1 MNRDYDSIRNSS
13 MKLHE
18 EEVERFRALLDYK
31 ILDTDSE
38 EEFDELALLAAYISR
53 SPVALISFVDE
64 NREWF
69 KSIVGLDATVREV
82 PRDRSFGTYVINH
95 PQELLTIFNPLE
107 DDRTK
112 LNPLFQAHPEI
123 NFIAGTPLIDQK
135 GYKVGTLC
143 VFGYKEK
150 NLSYEQVSLLQTVAR
165 KVVLQLEQ
173 RKDPRQQ
180 KESFSELEVRE
191 ESTHFENGLKKHTG
205 ADNYNN
211 FWIKQPDMDE
221 SPPKDEPTEG
231 ETSSDEVRS
240 EIKDWISRLE
250 KQNKNLIMLCE
261 MDELLQASTNEE
273 EVHTIISKYS
283 KNLFPEDSGA
293 LYVFNDTI
301 NLMEC
306 VSSWGE
312 NLKSEHEFLSEKCWA
327 LRLGKLHFT
336 DRISSELYCGH
347 VRMPEDL
354 NYNYFCAPLLSRGN
368 VTGLLH
374 LQSGTEQT
382 DGDINTE
389 QEKLYKQHIVSTMAK
404 LSGFALAN
412 IKHKETLKN
421 YAIYD
426 SLTGLFNR
434 RYMEETLKRE
444 ISRVARSKNPL
455 GLIMIDIDH
464 FKNFNDTY
472 GHAAG
477 DMLLKNIG
485 DFFKE
490 HIRREDVA
498 CRYGGE
504 EFVLILPGSSLENT
518 LRRAEQLQEDIK
530 RVRVHHKGNYIDS
543 VKVSMGVA
551 VFSEHGNS
559 AELLLESADKALYQA
574 KSLGRNRIVVP

>member
-1 MNRDYDSIRNSS
+1 MNRDYDNIRNSS

-38 EEFDELALLAAYISR
+38 EVFDELALLAAYICR
-53 SPVALISFVDE
+53 TPIALISFVDE

-69 KSIVGLDATVREV
+69 KSIVGLDTTVREV

-95 PQELLTIFNPLE
+95 PQAPLTISNPLE
-107 DDRTK
+107 DERTK
-112 LNPLFQAHPEI
+112 LNPLLESHPEI
-123 NFIAGTPLIDQK
+123 NFIAGIPLIDK
-135 GYKVGTLC
+135 DCHKVGTLC

-165 KVVLQLEQ
+165 KVILQLEQ
-173 RKDPRQQ
+173 RKNSKQP
-180 KESFSELEVRE
+180 EEPFSDFKVRE
-191 ESTHFENGLKKHTG
+191 ENANFENGLKKHTG

-211 FWIKQPDMDE
+211 FWSKQPDMDE
-221 SPPKDEPTEG
+221 PPLEKESKEDEV
-231 ETSSDEVRS
+231 SSDEVRN
-240 EIKDWISRLE
+240 EIKDWINRLE

-261 MDELLQASTNEE
+261 MDELLQASRSEE

-283 KNLFPEDSGA
+283 RNLFPEDEGA
-293 LYVFNDTI
+293 LYIFNDTI
-301 NLMEC
+301 NLLEC
-306 VSSWGE
+306 VSVWGE
-312 NLKSEHEFLSEKCWA
+312 NLTSEHEFLSEKCWA
-327 LRLGKLHFT
+327 LRLGRLHFT
-336 DRISSELYCGH
+336 NHMSSELYCGH
-347 VRMPEDL
+347 VKTTENF
-354 NYNYFCAPLLSRGN
+354 NYNYYCAPLLSRGR
-368 VTGLLH
+368 TIGLLH
-374 LQSGTEQT
+374 LQSETKKADSKIYTE
-382 DGDINTE
+382 E
-389 QEKLYKQHIVSTMAK
+389 EEFYKQHIVSTMAK
-404 LSGFALAN
+404 LSGLALAN
-412 IKHKETLKN
+412 IKHHETLKN

-444 ISRVARSKNPL
+444 ISRVTRNKDPL

-477 DMLLKNIG
+477 DMLLKKVG
-485 DFFKE
+485 DFFKD
-490 HIRREDVA
+490 HIRREDIA

-518 LRRAEQLQEDIK
+518 LRRAEQLHQDIK
-530 RVRVHHKGNYIDS
+530 RVRVHHRGDYISS
-543 VKVSMGVA
+543 VEVSMGVV

-559 AELLLESADKALYQA
+559 AELLLESADKAMYKA